1 MPNIPSVSAVDQAI
15 WAARQNVSL
24 TSASNSQAAASPTQ
38 VGANDAQ
45 QKKLKDVGQQFE
57 ALYLRQMLE
66 EWMPKDS
73 EALFGDSTAGPIW
86 RSMLADHMAT
96 TLSKSGTIGIA
107 QMIMKHEPDG
117 SKGK

>member
-1 MPNIPSVSAVDQAI
+1 MTTIPSATAIDQAI
-15 WAARQNVSL
+15 WTSRQTARVASSSGQAAVSQTSAGDARQ
-24 TSASNSQAAASPTQ
+24 T
-38 VGANDAQ
+38 
-45 QKKLKDVGQQFE
+45 KIKEVGQQFE

-73 EALFGDSTAGPIW
+73 EALFGDGTAGPIW

-117 SKGK
+117 PKGK